1 MPVQPSAELLT
12 SMVVQ
17 SCRYENKSA
26 GIYLQ
31 GVRPV
36 LPLPGHPHKN
46 LGLGHLLLGESVGL
60 LQMWGEGVPAG
71 EEIGSVG
78 FWTCKRTD
86 VTEVTKM
93 ARPEENLRRHLSL
106 KESKSVKRKVS
117 YTTCTN
123 SLLILYKILFSN
135 INILKF

>member
-1 MPVQPSAELLT
+1 MPVRKQICWDL
-12 SMVVQ
+12 
-17 SCRYENKSA
+17 SA
-26 GIYLQ
+26 GGQ
-31 GVRPV
+31 AGTAATWPPSQESRTGAP
-36 LPLPGHPHKN
+36 
-46 LGLGHLLLGESVGL
+46 SVGRERGTSSNVGG
-60 LQMWGEGVPAG
+60 GEGVPAGG

-123 SLLILYKILFSN
+123 SLLILYKILFCN
-135 INILKF
+135 INI

>member
-1 MPVQPSAELLT
+1 MPV
-12 SMVVQ
+12 
-17 SCRYENKSA
+17 RNKSA
-26 GIYLQ
+26 GIYLK

-123 SLLILYKILFSN
+123 SLLILYKILFCN
-135 INILKF
+135 INI